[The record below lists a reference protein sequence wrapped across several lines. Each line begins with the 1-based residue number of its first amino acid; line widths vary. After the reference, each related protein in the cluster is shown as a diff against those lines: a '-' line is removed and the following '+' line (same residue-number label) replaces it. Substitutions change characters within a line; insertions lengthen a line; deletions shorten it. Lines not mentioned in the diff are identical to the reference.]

1 MRYKVILIVFLFTEG
16 EGGQDE
22 STIQGWAF
30 FTIENINNDLMK
42 LQHGLID
49 NNTSGPRKMMSYF
62 MRNAEHDN

>member
-1 MRYKVILIVFLFTEG
+1 MRYKVILTIFLFTEG

-30 FTIENINNDLMK
+30 FTIRNINNDLMK
-42 LQHGLID
+42 LQQGIID

-62 MRNAEHDN
+62 M